1 MRVLII
7 GSGGREHAI
16 GKALY
21 ESPSAE
27 ALDLQLYHIGPYRN
41 YGLHEINFLLHRKRN
56 MEFTPDKMQYFA
68 QFNLTPECKSDIVKQ
83 AQTWQI
89 DLAII
94 GPEAGLAMGL
104 VDSLE
109 KVGIACVGPTKR
121 LAEIETSKLAAR
133 HILEDL
139 ELGRYNPI
147 YRDIYNTAELVSF
160 IKNNQYVIKADG
172 LAGGKGVH
180 LPATQKDA
188 EISVRQMMIDKI
200 YGDAGNILVFQEK
213 IIGPEV
219 SVVTIVD
226 GQNYHI
232 LPLSQDHKRVFD
244 HDKGPNTGGMGSY
257 TPTPFVSKKLFKK
270 IESEIIQPTIMGMKQ
285 NNHPYNGFLYFGL
298 MIVEGSPFVIE
309 YNVRLGD
316 PETQSQLPLIESD
329 FVEILQSCIRG
340 SLSSL
345 SISHQAA
352 VCVVLAAP
360 GYPGKIETGQIVHNA
375 ETIQNS
381 KSVLVFHAG
390 TSNENGVIKVTSGRS
405 LNVVG
410 LGKNIKEAQTNVYKA
425 IGKKNNGVYFDNMHY
440 RKDIANYAI

>member
-1 MRVLII
+1 MRILVV
-7 GSGGREHAI
+7 GSGGREHTI
-16 GKALY
+16 GWKIAQ
-21 ESPSAE
+21 SSSVKK
-27 ALDLQLYHIGPYRN
+27 I
-41 YGLHEINFLLHRKRN
+41 
-56 MEFTPDKMQYFA
+56 YFA
-68 QFNLTPECKSDIVKQ
+68 PGNGGTSQLGENIDIKADDIESLADFALKNSVDLT
-83 AQTWQI
+83 
-89 DLAII
+89 II
-94 GPEAGLAMGL
+94 GPEVPLSMGI
-104 VDSLE
+104 VDLFQKKNLPIFGPMQYAAQLE
-109 KVGIACVGPTKR
+109 S
-121 LAEIETSKLAAR
+121 SKAWAVEFMR
-133 HILEDL
+133 SYKIPHPDSYIIKTFDEA
-139 ELGRYNPI
+139 I
-147 YRDIYNTAELVSF
+147 KFVS
-160 IKNNQYVIKADG
+160 KPQWKQYVIKADG

-390 TSNENGVIKVTSGRS
+390 TSNENGVINVTSGRS
-405 LNVVG
+405 FNVVG